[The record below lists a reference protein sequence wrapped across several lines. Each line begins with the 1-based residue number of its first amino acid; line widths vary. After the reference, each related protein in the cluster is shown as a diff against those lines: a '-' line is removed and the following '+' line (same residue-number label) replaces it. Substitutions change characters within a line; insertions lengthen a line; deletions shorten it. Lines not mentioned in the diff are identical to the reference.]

1 MTLCDQMQFVHYLSP
16 TEGGRVHD
24 KKLADEYA
32 LHLPAGSVLRQ
43 DLGLLGHAPAGVLVE
58 MPHKKPPKR
67 ELTFAQK
74 LYNQLLSPLR
84 VVIEHAHS
92 GIKRLRMVGE
102 PLRRRGE
109 WARDTVMVV
118 ACGLHNLRVR
128 SPLQAYLAPVCVKV
142 TNKPA

>member
-1 MTLCDQMQFVHYLSP
+1 MTLCDDTQYVYFLSA
-16 TEGGRVHD
+16 TEAGRLHD

-43 DLGLLGHAPAGVLVE
+43 DLGLLGHAPAGVRVE

-67 ELTFAQK
+67 ELTFSQK

-92 GIKRLRMVGE
+92 GIKRLRVVADT
-102 PLRRRGE
+102 LRLRGE
-109 WARDTVMVV
+109 WIRDRVMVV
-118 ACGLHNLRVR
+118 ACGLHNLRVT
-128 SPLQAYLAPVCVKV
+128 SPHRAYLAHKPVKLL
-142 TNKPA
+142 KQSE

>member
-1 MTLCDQMQFVHYLSP
+1 MTLCHDTQYVHFLSA
-16 TEGGRVHD
+16 TEAGRLHD

-43 DLGLLGHAPAGVLVE
+43 DLGLLGHAPAGVMVE

-67 ELTFAQK
+67 ELTFSQK

-92 GIKRLRMVGE
+92 GIKRLRMAQDT
-102 PLRRRGE
+102 LRLRGE
-109 WARDTVMVV
+109 WVLDTIMVV
-118 ACGLHNLRVR
+118 AGGLHNLRVT
-128 SPLQAYLAPVCVKV
+128 SPHRAYSCAPACE
-142 TNKPA
+142 NP